1 LRSQFERIHPA
12 PRDHPGRQISLERK
26 PDVYSAVLGAGTTAI
41 AGCGEKAVMTAGRCV
56 RMIVTIL
63 GHRVWLGIVAVHI
76 RLRRSVIIA
85 MLRRHLSALIVRAIL
100 RTDS

>member
-1 LRSQFERIHPA
+1 
-12 PRDHPGRQISLERK
+12 
-26 PDVYSAVLGAGTTAI
+26 
-41 AGCGEKAVMTAGRCV
+41 
-56 RMIVTIL
+56 MIVTIL